1 MPATK
6 TKVVTQEDEVV
17 VKSVRHIIRR
27 LGTYTDP
34 DAGVE
39 SFPDF
44 ELYLKETYFDDG
56 WDILHVEVLGMDK
69 GNPRGLTFDPVNML
83 YVLVKRVA

>member
-6 TKVVTQEDEVV
+6 TKAAEDRVV
-17 VKSVRHIIRR
+17 VRGVRHIIRR
-27 LGTYTDP
+27 LGNYTD
-34 DAGVE
+34 DEAGVM

-56 WDILHVEVLGMDK
+56 WDIEHVEVLGMDK

-83 YVLVKRVA
+83 YVLVKRAA